1 MKLRHVEEGKVL
13 TFFLDGE
20 LNSLNAEEVEK
31 KIDEAIE
38 EASPDAIVLD
48 FEGLTY
54 ISSAGLRIIARLKQ
68 RYPDTSIRNVSESVY
83 QVLEMVS
90 FHKMLKIEKAAD

>member
-1 MKLRHVEEGKVL
+1 MKLRNVEEGKVL

-38 EASPDAIVLD
+38 EASPKTIVLD
-48 FEGLTY
+48 FKSLHY

-68 RYPDTSIRNVSESVY
+68 RYQDTSIKNVSESVY

>member
-38 EASPDAIVLD
+38 QVSPDAIVLD
-48 FEGLTY
+48 FKGLHY
-54 ISSAGLRIIARLKQ
+54 ISSVGLRIIARLKQ
-68 RYPDTSIRNVSESVY
+68 RYPDTSIKNVSEPVY

>member
-1 MKLRHVEEGKVL
+1 MKLRNVEEGKVL

-38 EASPDAIVLD
+38 EASPKAIVLD
-48 FEGLTY
+48 FKGLHY

-68 RYPDTSIRNVSESVY
+68 RYPDTSIKNVSESVY